1 MAVRSGSVDTGGA
14 AYARVLAVTPNE
26 APVRIGVLGVGRIG
40 RMHARLLAHDVP
52 GAVLGVVYDVD
63 AQAAK
68 TVAADLGV
76 TAAASVD
83 EVLGDPKLDA
93 VAICTSTDT
102 HVDLLVAAAASGK
115 AIFCEKPVSL
125 DLDEVD
131 RALAA
136 IEAVG
141 APLQVGFNRRFDPAH
156 RSVRDAVAAGMIG
169 PVHLVR
175 ISSRDPAPPPI
186 SYIEVSGGIFL
197 DMTVHDF
204 DMARYVT
211 GSEVVEVYAQGG
223 VRVDPAIGEA
233 GDLDTAVVTL
243 RHADGCLT
251 VIDNSRQAVYGYD
264 QRVEAFGAGGV
275 ASSANPFLHTGTV
288 LNAEGA
294 HGPPLPHFFLERYTT
309 SYLLQW
315 SAFAHYVRAG
325 GPSPVTGADG
335 RAPLAIGLAA
345 WQSVREGRPVTIS

>member
-1 MAVRSGSVDTGGA
+1 MT
-14 AYARVLAVTPNE
+14 LNE
-26 APVRIGVLGVGRIG
+26 APLRIGVLGVGRIG
-40 RMHARLLAHDVP
+40 RMHARLLAHQVPRATLGIVYDLDPETAKAVAEELDVP
-52 GAVLGVVYDVD
+52 
-63 AQAAK
+63 AAGS
-68 TVAADLGV
+68 A
-76 TAAASVD
+76 D
-83 EVLGDPKLDA
+83 EVVSAAELDA

-125 DLDEVD
+125 DLDEID

-156 RSVRDAVAAGMIG
+156 RAVRDAVAGGTIG

-186 SYIEVSGGIFL
+186 SYIKVSGGIFL

-204 DMARYVT
+204 DMARFVT
-211 GSEVVEVYAQGG
+211 GSEVVEVFAQGA
-223 VRVDPAIGEA
+223 VRIDPAIGTA

-251 VIDNSRQAVYGYD
+251 LIDNSRQAVYGYD
-264 QRVEAFGAGGV
+264 QRVEAFGAAGV
-275 ASSANPFLHTGTV
+275 ASSANPYIHTGAV
-288 LNAEGA
+288 LTARGA
-294 HGPPLPHFFLERYTT
+294 QGPPLPHFFLERYTT

-315 SAFAHYVRAG
+315 EAFVQYVRGG

-345 WQSVREGRPVTIS
+345 WQSVREGRPVSVS

>member
-1 MAVRSGSVDTGGA
+1 M
-14 AYARVLAVTPNE
+14 TPNE

-52 GAVLGVVYDVD
+52 GAELGVVYDID
-63 AQAAK
+63 AGAAK
-68 TVAADLGV
+68 AVAADLGV

-83 EVLGDPKLDA
+83 ELLGDPKLDA

-131 RALAA
+131 RALGA
-136 IEAVG
+136 IEAAG

-156 RSVRDAVAAGMIG
+156 RSVRDAVASGMIG

-186 SYIEVSGGIFL
+186 GYIEVSGGIFL

-211 GSEVVEVYAQGG
+211 GSEVVEVYAQGA
-223 VRVDPAIGEA
+223 VRVDPAIGAA

-288 LNAEGA
+288 LTAKGA
-294 HGPPLPHFFLERYTT
+294 GGPPLPHFFLERYTT

-325 GPSPVTGADG
+325 GASPVTGADG

-345 WQSVREGRPVTIS
+345 WQSVREGRPVSLT

>member
-1 MAVRSGSVDTGGA
+1 M
-14 AYARVLAVTPNE
+14 TPNE

-40 RMHARLLAHDVP
+40 RMHARLLAYDVP
-52 GAVLGVVYDVD
+52 GAELGAVYDVSAD
-63 AQAAK
+63 AAK
-68 TVAADLGV
+68 AVAADLGV
-76 TAAASVD
+76 TAAESID

-136 IEAVG
+136 IEAAG

-156 RSVRDAVAAGMIG
+156 RSVRDAVAGGTIG

-211 GSEVVEVYAQGG
+211 GSEVVEVYAQGT

-243 RHADGCLT
+243 RHVDGCLT

-275 ASSANPFLHTGTV
+275 ASSANPSIHTGAV
-288 LNAEGA
+288 LTAEGA

-309 SYLLQW
+309 SYLLQGA
-315 SAFAHYVRAG
+315 AFARYVRAG

-345 WQSVREGRPVTIS
+345 WQSVREGRPIALA